1 MANTEATDPS
11 TPDSATASHSSQT
24 GQESQTSQNNQLTAV
39 RVAINEIDE
48 QMVKLISRRERL
60 VRRAG
65 SLKKDDASVRAP
77 ARVEQVIA
85 NVRSY
90 AEELDVDPTVVEQ
103 TYRAMID
110 AFIEYELRVRR
121 QP

>member
-1 MANTEATDPS
+1 MAEPEDDQS
-11 TPDSATASHSSQT
+11 VK
-24 GQESQTSQNNQLTAV
+24 QLAAV
-39 RVAINEIDE
+39 RVAINEVDE
-48 QMVKLISRRERL
+48 QIVSLISRRERL

-65 SLKKDDASVRAP
+65 ALKRDDASVRAP

-85 NVRSY
+85 NVRGY
-90 AEELDVDPTVVEQ
+90 ASAQGVDPTVVEQ

-121 QP
+121 ER

>member
-1 MANTEATDPS
+1 
-11 TPDSATASHSSQT
+11 
-24 GQESQTSQNNQLTAV
+24 
-39 RVAINEIDE
+39 
-48 QMVKLISRRERL
+48 MVKLISRRERL